1 MKKLSALKFLIILFV
16 ICCLISAVIV
26 IALVSRYE
34 RQEDRVN
41 FKAPL
46 PDTRPVEE
54 LIPDAASSPEPADV
68 PEREKEPPEREMPL
82 KEGEPLLY

>member
-1 MKKLSALKFLIILFV
+1 MKNLTALKFLIILFV

-34 RQEDRVN
+34 RQEEQIN

-46 PDTRPVEE
+46 PDTQAVEE
-54 LIPDAASSPEPADV
+54 ILPAAASPMQAEAPV
-68 PEREKEPPEREMPL
+68 KEKEPPEKEMPL